1 MGCDYYIDEE
11 QGSEVEVKI
20 IDHSTGKVV
29 GTLAVDNTEFDSSTI
44 DVEVEGVICR

>member
-20 IDHSTGKVV
+20 IDYSTGKVV
-29 GTLAVDNTEFDSSTI
+29 DTLAVDNTEFDSGKMNI
-44 DVEVEGVICR
+44 ELEGVICR